1 MRQQARAKLE
11 SRLVDKEIELQA
23 VRQKLEEVCV
33 VCVRERGKEGER
45 EGGRAS
51 CVCVGGLGREA
62 SLAGSCC
69 SSR

>member
-33 VCVRERGKEGER
+33 VCVRERGREREHFVCGGEDWGER
-45 EGGRAS
+45 R
-51 CVCVGGLGREA
+51 VLWEA
-62 SLAGSCC
+62 VALLDKI
-69 SSR
+69 

>member
-33 VCVRERGKEGER
+33 VCVRERER
-45 EGGRAS
+45 EGEQI
-51 CVCVGGLGREA
+51 VCVWEDWGER
-62 SLAGSCC
+62 
-69 SSR
+69 